1 MRIFKVLALS
11 ALVACIQFES
21 VTGSATNA
29 ANNEFAEFIPQAE
42 DLRQYIAPDHGAG
55 FVTGRF
61 ASTPLYGEM
70 SHRTR
75 LGVVRILTVTL
86 TTDDSDI
93 NVWKGAFT
101 LLVNFLNSHSTSFES
116 VVIPNLD
123 IPTDL
128 DLSDFIYDL
137 FDGGDYDV
145 NIMGGR
151 NSLEETDL
159 RVRRGSSPDDQ
170 SEILMESAK
179 NGHQLICRFRSPAK
193 VQSRLDLELSMAISR
208 MTVYDL
214 LTTREQNDIMKS
226 IIYEYSD
233 LIRPAPKPSKE
244 ALADFKPQAEFL
256 LQYMAPDHS
265 AGVVTGRFAST
276 PVYSESSP
284 PSRLGVAS
292 ILEISWTGRVGDIDE
307 WKGAFTLLANFLNS
321 HSTSFESVVIPDLD
335 IPRGLNLSQFVYD
348 LFDGGDYDVT
358 FMGGYNRIESTDF
371 RVSSVPAPDK
381 KREILEESAGRNGH
395 QLICLFRT
403 LASYHS
409 RANRDLSIAIARM
422 TGYDYLTKRYG
433 GVLEPFNDQIRTIT
447 YDFSDL
453 TSPAVHLASP
463 RSAPVNG
470 ALRHHAPPP
479 SP

>member
-1 MRIFKVLALS
+1 
-11 ALVACIQFES
+11 
-21 VTGSATNA
+21 
-29 ANNEFAEFIPQAE
+29 
-42 DLRQYIAPDHGAG
+42 
-55 FVTGRF
+55 
-61 ASTPLYGEM
+61 
-70 SHRTR
+70 
-75 LGVVRILTVTL
+75 
-86 TTDDSDI
+86 
-93 NVWKGAFT
+93 
-101 LLVNFLNSHSTSFES
+101 
-116 VVIPNLD
+116 
-123 IPTDL
+123 
-128 DLSDFIYDL
+128 
-137 FDGGDYDV
+137 
-145 NIMGGR
+145 
-151 NSLEETDL
+151 
-159 RVRRGSSPDDQ
+159 
-170 SEILMESAK
+170 
-179 NGHQLICRFRSPAK
+179 
-193 VQSRLDLELSMAISR
+193 
-208 MTVYDL
+208 
-214 LTTREQNDIMKS
+214 
-226 IIYEYSD
+226 
-233 LIRPAPKPSKE
+233 
-244 ALADFKPQAEFL
+244 
-256 LQYMAPDHS
+256 MAPDHS

-381 KREILEESAGRNGH
+381 KREILEASTGRNGH